1 MMNQNQQQFPLL
13 GLLTC
18 VLIVLKLMGL
28 ITISWWWVFAP
39 LWIVIAIV
47 VIVGF
52 FIALLK

>member
-1 MMNQNQQQFPLL
+1 MNQNQQQFPLL

-28 ITISWWWVFAP
+28 ITISWWWIFAP
-39 LWIVIAIV
+39 LWIVIVIV